1 MIANNRGTFADGVT
15 CDDMLALG
23 LWIIEQCDKKKR
35 KRELEDELLELEA
48 GGGLDID
55 DEEEWV
61 VG

>member
-1 MIANNRGTFADGVT
+1 MTDNNCETNADGLT
-15 CDDMLALG
+15 CDEMLDFG